1 MMEKTQNNQSH
12 MSAAP
17 CFKTENLSKRVVEWI
32 EQCILDGVFT
42 VGAELPSEQEIC
54 NLLGV
59 GKSSVREALKMLQM
73 IGVVDIQQGK
83 RSRIANS
90 VNPDMMTQMLFHLM
104 MVEAAPEELYEFRV
118 IFETSVAK
126 YALEH
131 ISEDGIQ
138 RLSDEVDRHHRL
150 CLEHKASPEDE
161 FVFHKLLYEACSNAY
176 ICRIGQLL
184 LNLFTGPMRKMKDY
198 DSSRDAEEHRQIVD
212 ALIKKDPVML
222 NRALERS
229 FKIYA
234 NSLHLQKHN
243 S

>member
-1 MMEKTQNNQSH
+1 MEKMQNNQPH
-12 MSAAP
+12 MPVAP
-17 CFKTENLSKRVVEWI
+17 RLKTENLSKRVVEWVK
-32 EQCILDGVFT
+32 QCILDGVFT

-83 RSRIANS
+83 RSRIASS
-90 VNPDMMTQMLFHLM
+90 VNPDMMTQMVFHLM
-104 MVEAAPEELYEFRV
+104 MVQAAPEELYEFRV
-118 IFETSVAK
+118 MFETSVAQ

-138 RLSDEVDRHHRL
+138 RLKDEVDRHHKL

-161 FVFHKLLYEACSNAY
+161 FVFHKLLYEACNNAY
-176 ICRIGQLL
+176 IYRIGQLL
-184 LNLFTGPMRKMKDY
+184 LNLFAGPMQKMKDY
-198 DSSRDAEEHRQIVD
+198 DSSRDAKEHRQIVD

-222 NRALERS
+222 NRALESS

-234 NSLHLQKHN
+234 NSLHQQKHN
-243 S
+243 